1 MTNLTEEILE
11 QIDAYKNEGFLME
24 ENVVRAHMDATMKSI
39 IIQEECEN
47 LGIFMEDDE
56 IPIIPKRDESEHILK
71 YILLF
76 IPRLIMNII
85 SKLYQWLTDLL
96 FPSVKKE
103 RMEKAEA
110 ELQNQSIEKVNKVV
124 NRVCTNINTTIRA
137 NVNGNPCEL
146 SFDGGK
152 YILSWRISTM
162 ENIIHRVEHF
172 HKFFNAY
179 LETMINLAKPDGFN
193 IEDVLD
199 KLNIAADFINI
210 SDASVLPTPS
220 AAVFLS
226 DIPERVKFFKEKIK
240 PIADETKKC
249 MTDLQ
254 KVNAVIESSGTVPEV
269 NIQYGRK
276 IMGKIEIVYNQF
288 AKLLSIVKSDITAG
302 NIAYTMLGK
311 SQEASLKQLKDEG
324 LELDERDNKTLKE
337 RGVID

>member
-24 ENVVRAHMDATMKSI
+24 ENVVRAHMDATMRSI

-56 IPIIPKRDESEHILK
+56 LPIIPKRDESEHILK

-85 SKLYQWLTDLL
+85 SKLYQWLTELL

-103 RMEKAEA
+103 RVEKAEA
-110 ELQNQSIEKVNKVV
+110 ELQNQSLEKVNRVV
-124 NRVCTNINTTIRA
+124 NRVCTHINTTIRGS
-137 NVNGNPCEL
+137 VNGNPCEL

-162 ENIIHRVEHF
+162 ENIIRRIGHF
-172 HKFFNAY
+172 RSFFNTY
-179 LETMINLAKPDGFN
+179 LETMMNLTKSDGFN

-199 KLNIAADFINI
+199 KLNLAADFINI
-210 SDASVLPTPS
+210 SDASVLPAPS
-220 AAVFLS
+220 AALLLS
-226 DIPERVKFFKEKIK
+226 DVPEQVELFKEKIK
-240 PIADETKKC
+240 PIADEIKKC
-249 MTDLQ
+249 MKDLQ
-254 KVNAVIESSGTVPEV
+254 AVNAVIESSGTVPEV

-288 AKLLSIVKSDITAG
+288 AKLFNAVQSDITAG
-302 NIAYTMLGK
+302 NIAFNALGK
-311 SQEASLKQLKDEG
+311 AQEAALKQLKDEG
-324 LELDERDNKTLKE
+324 LELDELDKKNLKE